1 MKLNVVGFT
10 VSDSTV
16 ALDPETFTT
25 RPLMFRTVSVVR
37 VTSVAAAK
45 ANEGANSATTIPA
58 RASIR
63 GIVSCY
69 GLVNN
74 SLCDYLNAQKLN
86 AYSAELTVPPS
97 MPVLKALTWI
107 VPAAVDDADERW
119 TRPGSELV
127 AMTKTRA
134 LAVKIGRASCR
145 ERV

>member
-63 GIVSCY
+63 GIESVY
-69 GLVNN
+69 WLINN
-74 SLCDYLNAQKLN
+74 SLCDYLNAQKLK
-86 AYSAELTVPPS
+86 V
-97 MPVLKALTWI
+97 
-107 VPAAVDDADERW
+107 
-119 TRPGSELV
+119 
-127 AMTKTRA
+127 
-134 LAVKIGRASCR
+134 
-145 ERV
+145 